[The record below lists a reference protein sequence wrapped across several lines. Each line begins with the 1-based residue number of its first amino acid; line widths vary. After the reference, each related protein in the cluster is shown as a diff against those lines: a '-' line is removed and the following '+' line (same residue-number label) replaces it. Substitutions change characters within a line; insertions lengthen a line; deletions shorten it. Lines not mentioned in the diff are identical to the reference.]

1 MTLHDCMLTGRRLA
15 ELEINI
21 ALAHVMNNFRLEYPD
36 KEPMGYIHSF
46 LLIPEQQLNITF
58 NDIN

>member
-36 KEPMGYIHSF
+36 KEAHGLYPQLSAHSR
-46 LLIPEQQLNITF
+46 TTA
-58 NDIN
+58 